1 MILRNTEGK
10 SYELEREMTV
20 GEFIKEIIE
29 KDRER
34 YLKYFRIT
42 LKAKLSGKNMVFYY
56 QDGILKSQHTTG
68 NRMDYENYMNYDI
81 FESYGAKYISVD
93 NIWDFEHDYEKTDCN
108 INKVDKEHGKNTE
121 NKSNK
126 EVCMEIIEEIKRK
139 SEDKAKIT
147 KVQYPNGKEVTSG
160 DLVECIRQIAWN
172 MDKYNS
178 QESSQDFEIDRLK
191 LENKMLKSQ
200 IKWLEYKIDLLQ
212 KKKEDIENEEA
223 DMDKLFDLNN
233 FKL

>member
-1 MILRNTEGK
+1 
-10 SYELEREMTV
+10 
-20 GEFIKEIIE
+20 
-29 KDRER
+29 
-34 YLKYFRIT
+34 
-42 LKAKLSGKNMVFYY
+42 
-56 QDGILKSQHTTG
+56 
-68 NRMDYENYMNYDI
+68 
-81 FESYGAKYISVD
+81 
-93 NIWDFEHDYEKTDCN
+93 
-108 INKVDKEHGKNTE
+108 
-121 NKSNK
+121 
-126 EVCMEIIEEIKRK
+126 MEIIEEIKRK